1 MKGNQVLAVG
11 AHLAYGDAHAEKVAI
26 DYLCDTPE
34 KLLNSTIYVT
44 LEPCDHHGKQPPCTE
59 AIIAAGIRQ
68 VVVGQVDPN
77 PIVSGQGIKK
87 LRDHGIH
94 VLVGVLEEEVRNLNR
109 HYNYFFEKKRP
120 FVALK
125 QAISLDGKLALLNQ
139 RTRLTSE
146 YVVQKVREER
156 ANYQAILVGS
166 QTILTDNPKL
176 TSAINDFPFYR
187 VILD

>member
-1 MKGNQVLAVG
+1 MHERFMKKAILAAEKGRGKTFTNPLVGAVIVKGNQVLAVG

-77 PIVSGQGIKK
+77 PIV
-87 LRDHGIH
+87 
-94 VLVGVLEEEVRNLNR
+94 
-109 HYNYFFEKKRP
+109 
-120 FVALK
+120 
-125 QAISLDGKLALLNQ
+125 
-139 RTRLTSE
+139 
-146 YVVQKVREER
+146 
-156 ANYQAILVGS
+156 
-166 QTILTDNPKL
+166 
-176 TSAINDFPFYR
+176 
-187 VILD
+187 